1 MINIPK
7 PKLNMEISVEEII
20 PRLFD
25 SPRLIGICAD
35 VGRYRDWEAD
45 RKSVV

>member
-1 MINIPK
+1 MINNPKVKLGNEIPV
-7 PKLNMEISVEEII
+7 SEII

-35 VGRYRDWEAD
+35 VGQG
-45 RKSVV
+45 KSNLIVS